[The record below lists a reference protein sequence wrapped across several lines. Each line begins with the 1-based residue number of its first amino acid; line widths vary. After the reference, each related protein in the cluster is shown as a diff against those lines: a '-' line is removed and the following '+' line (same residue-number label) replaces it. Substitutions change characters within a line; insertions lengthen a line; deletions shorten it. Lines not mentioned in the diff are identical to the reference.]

1 MSIYVAIV
9 PSFNRPVAEHS
20 NFHVP
25 RHSLSGQSN
34 AVETCTDASTTLS
47 SREGFRST
55 VKKKKKKKRKGMPSA
70 AHSTTR
76 CAFISRFAKCNQ
88 CTHTKNI
95 LWPMP
100 LASHTHTH
108 TRSKHTLCT
117 SSLQAIRRA
126 GTSCCR
132 PLPQYLKRVL
142 THIFEVAETIPHA
155 SRTYKDHIYQV

>member
-55 VKKKKKKKRKGMPSA
+55 VKKKRKRKERACHQLHIQLQDVHSLVA
-70 AHSTTR
+70 SLSVINAHTLKIYYGRCHLPLTRTHTHVRSTR
-76 CAFISRFAKCNQ
+76 CALLRYRQYGGQAPRAVVPFPS
-88 CTHTKNI
+88 
-95 LWPMP
+95 
-100 LASHTHTH
+100 
-108 TRSKHTLCT
+108 TLNE
-117 SSLQAIRRA
+117 
-126 GTSCCR
+126 
-132 PLPQYLKRVL
+132 Y
-142 THIFEVAETIPHA
+142 
-155 SRTYKDHIYQV
+155 